1 MARDED
7 FPKVLREI
15 IGKEEV
21 REQSQLQHLLEARGY
36 AMPQA
41 TLSRR
46 LKKLGIVK
54 IAGVYQSLEVP
65 RASVPHILS
74 IQESAF
80 GFFVLHTM
88 PGSANALAYAI
99 DQQYV
104 EVAGGSAAIL
114 GTIAGDDTVL
124 VLIKG
129 PADMEH
135 ARALLEA
142 MKVSGS

>member
-1 MARDED
+1 MTKDED
-7 FPKVLREI
+7 FPRVLRDLI
-15 IGKEEV
+15 RSGEV
-21 REQSQLQHLLEARGY
+21 REQSQLQQLLEERGY
-36 AMPQA
+36 ALPQA

-88 PGSANALAYAI
+88 PGSASALAYAI

-104 EVAGGSAAIL
+104 EVKGDSAAIL

-124 VLIKG
+124 VLIKS
-129 PADMEH
+129 PQDMDT
-135 ARALLEA
+135 ARDLLNALSLA
-142 MKVSGS
+142 P

>member
-1 MARDED
+1 MAKDED
-7 FPKVLREI
+7 FPQVLRELI
-15 IGKEEV
+15 RSGEV
-21 REQSQLQHLLEARGY
+21 REQSQLQQLLEERGY
-36 AMPQA
+36 ALPQA

-46 LKKLGIVK
+46 LKKMGIVK

-88 PGSANALAYAI
+88 PGSASALAYAI

-104 EVAGGSAAIL
+104 EVKGDSAAIL

-124 VLIKG
+124 VLIKSSQ
-129 PADMEH
+129 DMDT
-135 ARALLEA
+135 ARALLSA
-142 MKVSGS
+142 LTLVS

>member
-1 MARDED
+1 MTKDED
-7 FPKVLREI
+7 FPRVLRDLI
-15 IGKEEV
+15 RSGEV
-21 REQSQLQHLLEARGY
+21 REQSQLQQLLEERGY
-36 AMPQA
+36 ALPQA

-88 PGSANALAYAI
+88 PGSASALAYAI

-104 EVAGGSAAIL
+104 EVKGDSAAIL

-124 VLIKG
+124 VLIKS
-129 PADMEH
+129 PQDMGT
-135 ARALLEA
+135 ARALLNA
-142 MKVSGS
+142 LSLAP